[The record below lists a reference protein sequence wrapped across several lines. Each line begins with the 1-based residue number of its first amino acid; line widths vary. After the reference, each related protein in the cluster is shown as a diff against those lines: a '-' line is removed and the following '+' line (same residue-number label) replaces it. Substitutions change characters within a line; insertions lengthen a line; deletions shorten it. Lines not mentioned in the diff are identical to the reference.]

1 MCNGCFTHSLI
12 RAPSVGIQPPSIAP
26 PMTPEMA
33 EGLCRELQ
41 LRRTEYRDRLE
52 VEQQLTTRLQA
63 QLEEERRNRR
73 NVETLLQSERRAN
86 LLMQE
91 ELAQARRDFSRALAE
106 AARLTVDVAE
116 LTVNNQRLVS
126 ENELVNDLLRVRIS
140 PSAPGRVD
148 GSDL

>member
-1 MCNGCFTHSLI
+1 
-12 RAPSVGIQPPSIAP
+12 
-26 PMTPEMA
+26 MTPEMA
-33 EGLCRELQ
+33 EGLCRTLHRHRDEF
-41 LRRTEYRDRLE
+41 RDRLE
-52 VEQQLTTRLQA
+52 AEQQLTARLQA
-63 QLEEERRNRR
+63 QLEEEQLQAQREEEHRNRR
-73 NVETLLQSERRAN
+73 NVEALLQAERRAN

-126 ENELVNDLLRVRIS
+126 ENELVHELLGARIS

-148 GSDL
+148 GADL